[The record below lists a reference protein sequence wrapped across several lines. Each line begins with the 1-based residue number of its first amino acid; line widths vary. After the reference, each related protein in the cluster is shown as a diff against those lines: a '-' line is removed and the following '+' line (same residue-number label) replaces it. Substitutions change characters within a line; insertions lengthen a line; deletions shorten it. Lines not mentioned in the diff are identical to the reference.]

1 MKIDDPAI
9 PRTSLMIIL
18 FISSLFF
25 LLYNPIKADS
35 SIQISQVSD
44 SKFQNQS
51 SDTCKTDSLK
61 HVTDSL
67 TRKLFVAEYKLQRV
81 KYYLNIA
88 IKNPSQTKFLKGW
101 IKRAIQ

>member
-1 MKIDDPAI
+1 MKFRLII
-9 PRTSLMIIL
+9 VLMIYL
-18 FISSLFF
+18 LVF
-25 LLYNPIKADS
+25 LLYKPLHADQ
-35 SIQISQVSD
+35 SITLIPNSRFQIPKQ
-44 SKFQNQS
+44 
-51 SDTCKTDSLK
+51 DTCKTDSLK